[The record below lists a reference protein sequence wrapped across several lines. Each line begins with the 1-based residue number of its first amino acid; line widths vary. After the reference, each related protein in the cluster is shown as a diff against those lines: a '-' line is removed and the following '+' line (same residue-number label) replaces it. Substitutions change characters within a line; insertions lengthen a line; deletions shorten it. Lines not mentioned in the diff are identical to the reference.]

1 MTDPL
6 GEPDNPWTESSGIKM
21 MEPRAPIAVGALIL
35 QSLLEFTVLRLVVKR
50 ELWQLS
56 DSVY

>member
-1 MTDPL
+1 
-6 GEPDNPWTESSGIKM
+6 M